1 MNNPIRPGTEWL
13 YQAPDDWDIIPIKY
27 CTECIDSQRIPLNS
41 EERDDIQGE
50 IPYWGAGGIVDHID
64 DWIFNEELVLLGED
78 GAPFDE
84 PYRPV
89 AHYVNEKVWVN
100 NHIHILRPEPS
111 IKAQFLVYALNCI
124 DYAPFLSGSTRDKLT
139 QDAMGEIPIPCPSL
153 SKQRQIIEY
162 IENNTSDL
170 DKLISEKEEL
180 LGKLNEKQSSLI
192 THYVTNGTGDQNLV
206 KGSGIP
212 TFGEIPAHWEVAPNT
227 AVFDEVNNESV
238 DGKGE
243 LLSVSENTG
252 VTPRSEKDVNMFE
265 AESLEGYKIAQ
276 QGDLIINTMWAW
288 KGAAGISPQR
298 GLVSPSYHVYRPND
312 KIVPKFADFLYR
324 SPPYVSEMARFSE
337 GVWKS
342 RNRLYPYVFLRMD
355 TVLPPK
361 EEQKRIVD
369 ELSSELNAIENLI
382 SKLESSIEILKEKR
396 QSLITK
402 AVTGQVDIRDVE
414 DDEIEVEV

>member
-1 MNNPIRPGTEWL
+1 MDPVRPGTEWL
-13 YQAPDDWDIIPIKY
+13 RQAPDNWDIIPVKY
-27 CTECIDSQRIPLNS
+27 CTECLDSQRIPLNS
-41 EERDDIQGE
+41 EERDEIQGE
-50 IPYWGAGGIVDHID
+50 IPYWGAGGVVDHIN

-78 GAPFDE
+78 GAPFGE

-89 AHYVNEKVWVN
+89 AHYVNERVWVN
-100 NHIHILRPEPS
+100 NHIHILRPGPS
-111 IKAQFLVYALNCI
+111 IKAQFLVHALNCV

-153 SKQRQIIEY
+153 SKQECIIDY
-162 IENNTSDL
+162 IQNNTSNL
-170 DKLISEKEEL
+170 DKLISEKEDL
-180 LGKLNEKQSSLI
+180 LEKLDEKRDSLV
-192 THYVTNGTGDQNLV
+192 THYITNGGDSQDLV
-206 KGSGIP
+206 KDSGIP
-212 TFGEIPAHWEVAPNT
+212 TFGKIPAHWEVVPNT
-227 AVFDEVNNESV
+227 AVFDEISNESE

-252 VTPRSEKDVNMFE
+252 VTPRSEKEVNMFE
-265 AESLEGYKIAQ
+265 AESLEGYKIAK

-288 KGAAGISPQR
+288 KGATGISPQR

-312 KIVPKFADFLYR
+312 KILPEFADFLYR

-342 RNRLYPYVFLRMD
+342 RNRLYPDVFLRMD

-361 EEQKRIVD
+361 KEQKRIVN
-369 ELSSELNAIENLI
+369 ELSSELREIEDLS

-396 QSLITK
+396 KAIIVK
-402 AVTGQVDIRDVE
+402 AVTGQVDLEEHKSQV
-414 DDEIEVEV
+414 EVEV

>member
-1 MNNPIRPGTEWL
+1 MKGPVRPGTEWL
-13 YQAPDDWDIIPIKY
+13 QQAPDNWEIIPIKY
-27 CTECIDSQRIPLNS
+27 CTKCLDSQRIPLNS
-41 EERDDIQGE
+41 EERDDIPGE

-84 PYRPV
+84 AYRPV
-89 AHYVNEKVWVN
+89 AHYTNEKIWVN
-100 NHIHILRPEPS
+100 NHIHILRPESS
-111 IKAQFLVYALNCI
+111 IKAQFLVYALNCV

-139 QDAMGEIPIPCPSL
+139 QDAMGEIPIPQPSL
-153 SKQRQIIEY
+153 SKQARIIDY
-162 IENNTSDL
+162 IEKNTSGL
-170 DKLISEKEEL
+170 DRLISEKEEL
-180 LGKLNEKQSSLI
+180 LEKLNEKRSSLI
-192 THYVTNGTGDQNLV
+192 THYVTNGTGSQNLV
-206 KGSGIP
+206 KESGIP
-212 TFGEIPAHWEVAPNT
+212 NFGEIPAHWEVVPNT
-227 AVFDEVNNESV
+227 AVFDELNNESE
-238 DGKGE
+238 DGRGE

-252 VTPRSEKDVNMFE
+252 VTPRCEKDVNMFE

-288 KGAAGISPQR
+288 KGAAGISPQK

-312 KIVPKFADFLYR
+312 EILPEFADFLYR

-342 RNRLYPYVFLRMD
+342 RNRLYPDVFLRMD

-369 ELSSELNAIENLI
+369 KLSAELKVIENLS
-382 SKLESSIEILKEKR
+382 SKLEASIEILKEKR
-396 QSLITK
+396 QSIITK
-402 AVTGQVDIRDVE
+402 AVTGQVDLEGEEAQV
-414 DDEIEVEV
+414 EVEV